1 MILLI
6 LQAINIWSWNPN
18 GWYAY
23 VIGEINQTV
32 TCALSYRVFRGL
44 LLCERELVTSSGE
57 IRTQDMEIM
66 VIAALKTVED
76 GNDRVQL
83 TRTILNIP
91 VDLCNSSDDTAQLCQ
106 CFQKRQG
113 EHTAWTIKKAP
124 RQEKYVLLLTVCV
137 YEAGSQSQ
145 RS

>member
-76 GNDRVQL
+76 GNDRV
-83 TRTILNIP
+83 
-91 VDLCNSSDDTAQLCQ
+91 
-106 CFQKRQG
+106 
-113 EHTAWTIKKAP
+113 
-124 RQEKYVLLLTVCV
+124 
-137 YEAGSQSQ
+137 
-145 RS
+145 